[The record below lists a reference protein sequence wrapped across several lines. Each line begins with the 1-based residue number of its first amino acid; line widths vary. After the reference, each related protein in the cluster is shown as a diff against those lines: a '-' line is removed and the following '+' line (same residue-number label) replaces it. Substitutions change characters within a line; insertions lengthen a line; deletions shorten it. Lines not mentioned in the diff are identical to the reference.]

1 MEVFIIRDNDL
12 DIITNTTQFEGG
24 WTVYAHVN
32 KINGKIYIGIT
43 GKKPSKRWGKNGCLY
58 RREKQP
64 AFYNAI
70 KKYGWDGF
78 KHIELINNISEE
90 MAKIIESELIKKYH
104 TCVYD
109 ENKNGYNM
117 DYGGALTRTGISA
130 SDDTKNKMSIS
141 HKGEKNCFY
150 GKHHTPETKKLLSEI
165 NKIRNYT
172 GENNPFYGKRHTEE
186 VKKRMSELASKRTGS
201 KNPNYG
207 KHTLK
212 GRKGHPLSDEAKQ
225 RISKTRRERK
235 SNCKQT
241 YCFNN
246 NKIYESALQAAKET
260 GVCSTEVS
268 RCCTGKIESTKGYR
282 FCYLLDNE

>member
-1 MEVFIIRDNDL
+1 MFIIGDSNL
-12 DIITNTTQFEGG
+12 DSATNTTQFDGE

-32 KINGKIYIGIT
+32 KTNGKIYVGIT
-43 GKKPSKRWGKNGCLY
+43 GRDPSKRWGKNGCLY
-58 RREKQP
+58 REKQT

-78 KHIELINNISEE
+78 KHIELISGISEE
-90 MAKIIESELIKKYH
+90 MAKTIESELIKKYH

-117 DYGGALTRTGISA
+117 DYGGALIRTGIHP
-130 SDDTKNKMSIS
+130 SDDTRNKMSVS
-141 HKGEKNCFY
+141 RKGEKNFFY

-165 NKIRNYT
+165 NKARDNT
-172 GENNPFYGKRHTEE
+172 GENNPFYGKHHTEE
-186 VKKRMSELASKRTGS
+186 VRKMLSKLASERTGV

-212 GRKGHPLSDEAKQ
+212 GRKGHPLSDEVKQ
-225 RISKTRRERK
+225 RISKARRERK

-246 NKIYESALQAAKET
+246 NKIYESASQAAKET
-260 GVCSTEVS
+260 GVCDTEVS
-268 RCCTGKIESTKGYR
+268 RCCTGKIESTKGYK
-282 FCYLLDNE
+282 FCYLTDHK